1 LIFRTGFR
9 MRTRL
14 TTLLVLSA
22 LVLPA
27 TALAETPGDDTYS
40 DALTQ
45 QQVSDPGTTP
55 SRGGLPFSGLELG
68 LTVLVATGLLGAG
81 FAIRKASRAPF
92 DDS

>member
-1 LIFRTGFR
+1 MPTRFIIF
-9 MRTRL
+9 
-14 TTLLVLSA
+14 LVLSA

-45 QQVSDPGTTP
+45 QQVSDPGTTA
-55 SRGGLPFSGLELG
+55 SRGSLPFSGLELG
-68 LTVLVATGLLGAG
+68 LTVLVATALLGAG
-81 FAIRKASRAPF
+81 FAIRKASRAPA